1 MCTVTFIPKRK
12 NSTEFIFTSNRDE
25 ASNRPSI
32 PPKVYREN
40 GVELLYPKDKV
51 AGGTWIAASSQKK
64 LICLMNGARK
74 AHERNEPYRKSR
86 GVVLKDLLTSANFKN
101 AVDDYEFEG
110 IEPFTLVIA
119 NKQKHTLHQFR
130 WDEKHAVLVEK
141 ESAQPHI
148 WSSATLY
155 DEETRK
161 QRVVWFDA
169 WLKDNKEFTV
179 DNILHFHH
187 FGGTGNIQ
195 NDLVMDRDGRVQT
208 VSITSVEY
216 QGENP
221 VLYYE
226 DIVNQKLYTT
236 PLST

>member
-25 ASNRPSI
+25 ASNRPAI

-74 AHERNEPYRKSR
+74 AHQRNEPYRKSR

-110 IEPFTLVIA
+110 IEPFTIIYVEWYEGLRLI
-119 NKQKHTLHQFR
+119 QLI
-130 WDEKHAVLVEK
+130 WDGDEAELLPLEIKP
-141 ESAQPHI
+141 QI
-148 WSSATLY
+148 WSASMTYTSEMKKERHQWFESFIAENKVSELTS
-155 DEETRK
+155 EE
-161 QRVVWFDA
+161 VWQ
-169 WLKDNKEFTV
+169 
-179 DNILHFHH
+179 FHH
-187 FGGTGNIQ
+187 NAGKDDPTNGFVI
-195 NDLVMDRDGRVQT
+195 DRGLLKT
-208 VSITSVEY
+208 TSITQIHQKAKNLKMKY
-216 QGENP
+216 KD
-221 VLYYE
+221 LL
-226 DIVNQKLYTT
+226 NQELHEAKL
-236 PLST
+236 